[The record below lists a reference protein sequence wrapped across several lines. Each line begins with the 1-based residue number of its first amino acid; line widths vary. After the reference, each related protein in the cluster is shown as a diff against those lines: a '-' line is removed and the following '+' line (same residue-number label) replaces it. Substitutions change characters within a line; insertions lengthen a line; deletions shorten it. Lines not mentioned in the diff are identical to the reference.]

1 MGCKV
6 ALGDICSFSR
16 GASVPRARMFDKG
29 DFLYIHYGD
38 LYKGFNLRIDVENP
52 AKPIPYISGDEKIK
66 DSQRLCDQ
74 DIVYV
79 LTSETVDDLGHA
91 YLFNNPLD
99 RPAVSGTETTVVRV
113 ERRDLIVP
121 AYLNYLLSTPHFISQ
136 LRQYVRGMK
145 VFRVHPNDVAR
156 IEVELPS
163 ISAQKQ
169 IVAVL
174 DTIYEKQQVNAKLN
188 GYLLELLKASA
199 KNLYKEYECNEEL
212 ELPVGWRWIE
222 VDEISEMV
230 CRGITPKYNPY
241 SDETVLGQT
250 CVRNNLV
257 LLENGRLHSPKK
269 VTEKWLQKYD
279 LLINSTV
286 VGSLGRTAQVWFE
299 PTKLVVDSHVTI
311 VRCKDKKHALYL
323 GFWAFEHE
331 KYIESLHTGSTGQTE
346 LPRDHV
352 KAIRL
357 VLPSDEALERFNK
370 MSEPS
375 VRLIAANQE
384 ENKRLADLRDAL
396 LPKLVSG
403 EIDVSKVDLTQL
415 NSHLAT
421 DLTNWHW
428 DRAANRHIRQVE
440 TETWLGAPGLFCHW
454 RYFASVSNRV
464 GFHS

>member
-1 MGCKV
+1 MGCRVVSIGEV
-6 ALGDICSFSR
+6 ASSISEPFDFKKNTSIVLVNTGDVDTGVVLNHQKLLHAEVKGQFKKSFQKDDILYSEIR
-16 GASVPRARMFDKG
+16 PRNRHYAFIDFDASEYVASTKLMVIRANHAVIRPH
-29 DFLYIHYGD
+29 FLYA
-38 LYKGFNLRIDVENP
+38 F
-52 AKPIPYISGDEKIK
+52 
-66 DSQRLCDQ
+66 
-74 DIVYV
+74 
-79 LTSETVDDLGHA
+79 LTSAKTVTQLQA
-91 YLFNNPLD
+91 AAES
-99 RPAVSGTETTVVRV
+99 RSGTFPQITFDE
-113 ERRDLIVP
+113 
-121 AYLNYLLSTPHFISQ
+121 
-136 LRQYVRGMK
+136 
-145 VFRVHPNDVAR
+145 VAR
-156 IEVELPS
+156 LTIDLPPLEEQDRILAVHSTIEAKIAL
-163 ISAQKQ
+163 
-169 IVAVL
+169 
-174 DTIYEKQQVNAKLN
+174 NAKLN

-199 KNLYKEYECNEEL
+199 KNLYAEYERNEEL

-230 CRGITPKYNPY
+230 CRGITPKYNPN

-257 LLENGRLHSPKK
+257 LPENGRPHSPKK

-279 LLINSTV
+279 LLINSTG
-286 VGSLGRTAQVWFE
+286 VGSLGRTAQIWFE

-311 VRCKDKKHALYL
+311 VRCKDEKHALYL

-384 ENKRLADLRDAL
+384 ESKRLADLRDAL

-403 EIDVSKVDLTQL
+403 EIDVSRIDLTQL
-415 NSHLAT
+415 NSHLA
-421 DLTNWHW
+421 
-428 DRAANRHIRQVE
+428 
-440 TETWLGAPGLFCHW
+440 
-454 RYFASVSNRV
+454 
-464 GFHS
+464 